1 MKTSS
6 PAQAS
11 AKPQTIRP
19 PRTAPA
25 QRRREIVEAALKL
38 AQFASPDSITTQA
51 IADQVGLT
59 QGGLFR
65 HFVSKEAI
73 WAAVFA
79 WVRETLPV
87 EIEAAA
93 ATEKLPLKRLERVFF
108 AHVDFVARHRAVP
121 RLLFHELQGP
131 AASPGRAEVRS
142 ILTAYRKR
150 VAALLQAAKRDGSAA
165 AALDVSSATALF
177 IGMVQGLVV
186 QSALFDGTT
195 KAPTL
200 QTRARRLFPL
210 FLDAIGS
217 RS

>member
-6 PAQAS
+6 PAQAP
-11 AKPQTIRP
+11 AKSQAARL
-19 PRTAPA
+19 PRATPT

-79 WVRETLPV
+79 WVGETLPV

-93 ATEKLPLKRLERVFF
+93 ASHQLPLKRLERMFF
-108 AHVDFVARHRAVP
+108 AHVDFVARHPAVP

-131 AASPGRAEVRS
+131 AISPGRQEVRS
-142 ILTAYRKR
+142 ILEAYRKR
-150 VAALLQAAKRDGSAA
+150 VAALLQSAKRDGSAA
-165 AALDVSSATALF
+165 AALDVTSATAMF

-186 QSALFDGTT
+186 QSALSVGTA
-195 KAPTL
+195 KAPSL

-210 FLDAIGS
+210 FLVAIGT

>member
-1 MKTSS
+1 M
-6 PAQAS
+6 
-11 AKPQTIRP
+11 I
-19 PRTAPA
+19 
-25 QRRREIVEAALKL
+25 L
-38 AQFASPDSITTQA
+38 AQSASPDSITTQA
-51 IADQVGLT
+51 IADRVGLT

-73 WAAVFA
+73 WTEVFA
-79 WVRETLPV
+79 WVRATLPL

-93 ATEKLPLKRLERVFF
+93 ASEQLPLKRLERVFF
-108 AHVDFVARHRAVP
+108 AHVDFVARHPAVP

-142 ILTAYRKR
+142 ILEAYRKR
-150 VAALLQAAKRDGSAA
+150 VAALLQAARRDGSAA
-165 AALDVSSATALF
+165 AALDVASATAMF

-186 QSALFDGTT
+186 QSALFDGTA

-210 FLDAIGS
+210 YLDAIGA